1 MSGTAST
8 TPATGAGASPSLSTA
23 AEPSPKKVPAL
34 SKSAAKKAAKARL
47 EEQER
52 ARQEKRKKALL
63 SPDGT
68 PRDVLQSLQAF
79 AKFDRAGMDLE
90 VVFRAPGTPAFTPAL
105 SAFLF
110 DLTKANMEALYN
122 AAAGWGWKDSKKRG
136 EILDADAR
144 YLVARERGGAGEGEG
159 EGGAPVAF
167 LAFRFLMEG
176 PYDVLYVY
184 ELQLSPS
191 AQRKGLGKH
200 LMQMAEMV
208 ARQNGMQM

>member
-8 TPATGAGASPSLSTA
+8 TPATGAGASPSIAAA
-23 AEPSPKKVPAL
+23 AEPSPKVLPPAL

-159 EGGAPVAF
+159 GAPVAF